1 MTNKLKNIIV
11 ATSIALTLMLNAT
24 PIIATPIKTIPKE
37 TDFIMQNVKHNET
50 NLRDI
55 LNHKTHT
62 APILTVDELK
72 LNGEIKM
79 LPNYTNNHYTQKA
92 WTK

>member
-1 MTNKLKNIIV
+1 MN
-11 ATSIALTLMLNAT
+11 
-24 PIIATPIKTIPKE
+24 
-37 TDFIMQNVKHNET
+37 FIMQNVKHNET

-55 LNHKTHT
+55 LNYKMNT

-79 LPNYTNNHYTQKA
+79 LPDYNNNHYIQKA

>member
-1 MTNKLKNIIV
+1 
-11 ATSIALTLMLNAT
+11 
-24 PIIATPIKTIPKE
+24 
-37 TDFIMQNVKHNET
+37 MQNVKHNET

-55 LNHKTHT
+55 LNYKMNT

-79 LPNYTNNHYTQKA
+79 LPDYNNNHYIQKA